1 MNKNKDY
8 FEFVEYIKKEVQNV
22 INDWRQRL
30 CPSLPRVRRLMII
43 YL

>member
-22 INDWRQRL
+22 INDWQRL